1 MSKEMENL
9 RKALD
14 RKGINWVDR
23 TVTYDENFFVERT
36 MFVSGGYEWT
46 VIYGT
51 NTRGYESGL
60 LELINN
66 TLWKSKG
73 YLSVKEVLYECFHIN

>member
-1 MSKEMENL
+1 MSKETENL
-9 RKALD
+9 RKYLD
-14 RKGINWVDR
+14 KKGIEWVDR
-23 TVTYDENFFVERT
+23 TVTYDENFFIERT
-36 MFVSGGYEWT
+36 TFIGGDYTWT
-46 VIYGT
+46 AIYGT

-73 YLSVKEVLYECFHIN
+73 YLTAKEVLYECFHID